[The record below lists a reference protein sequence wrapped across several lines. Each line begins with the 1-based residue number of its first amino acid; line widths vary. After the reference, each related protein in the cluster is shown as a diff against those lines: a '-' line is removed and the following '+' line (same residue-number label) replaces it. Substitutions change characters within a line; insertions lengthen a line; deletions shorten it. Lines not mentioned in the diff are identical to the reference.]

1 MEKEKYELLLKDLAC
16 RLPYGVK
23 VSYYDLDTKSLEW
36 DTLEGIERGFV
47 TINGFQWEISDVKP
61 FLFPMSSMTI
71 KQKNE
76 FKRRSDTVI
85 ANSFFKTEVGCVKLF
100 IGEGDPH
107 EGIFDYID
115 MSPID
120 WLNRHHYD
128 YRGLIEEGLAI
139 DCSKL
144 NIY

>member
-1 MEKEKYELLLKDLAC
+1 MSKRKKELLLKDLSC

-23 VSYYDLDTKSLEW
+23 VSYYDLDTR
-36 DTLEGIERGFV
+36 TLERGTVEGVEGTLV
-47 TINGFQWEISDVKP
+47 TINGFKREICDVKP
-61 FLFPMSSMTI
+61 FLFPMLSMTGN
-71 KQKNE
+71 KKEE
-76 FKRRSDTVI
+76 FKRISDTVK
-85 ANSFFKTEVGCVKLF
+85 ANSYFKTEVGCVKLF